1 MNEALEIEMS
11 WLRCIDVHNNK
22 DVRRAAIEIMDM
34 KKEYGKTIQELQ
46 ESIEIKV
53 REDRKG
59 IIEIIIAHD
68 KRYRVFGSGN
78 DYFLKKLLKAI
89 EVKK

>member
-1 MNEALEIEMS
+1 MTTIEKAREG
-11 WLRCIDVHNNK
+11 WETLKKDGHNAFTLSITINMVK
-22 DVRRAAIEIMDM
+22 DNYEKA
-34 KKEYGKTIQELQ
+34 YQELQ

-53 REDRKG
+53 REDRKR